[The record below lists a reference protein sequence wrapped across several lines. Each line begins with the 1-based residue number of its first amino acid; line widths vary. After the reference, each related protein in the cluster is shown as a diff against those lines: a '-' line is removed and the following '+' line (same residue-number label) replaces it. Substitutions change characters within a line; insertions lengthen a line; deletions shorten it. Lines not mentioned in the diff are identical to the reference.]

1 MFLLPATLLKVTLSI
16 GVFLRFLN
24 CTNGSKS
31 HKASHLLVMFQWLVI
46 VSIRVKYDLVFF
58 YSHDMG
64 ENFNFLKYYNFFSLP
79 PTILYQMTSLILKKL
94 SKLKKV
100 RKIKIRQLMKQLQP
114 RQLLLVLQLPKAL
127 QKRWWR
133 KAVEQ
138 IPHHFF
144 VDMLL
149 KESVFLKENW

>member
-1 MFLLPATLLKVTLSI
+1 MLFLPATLLKVTRI
-16 GVFLRFLN
+16 HWCFFTVFKLYKWYQVAQSVSFTCHVLMISNRVYSCKIFPCFFLD
-24 CTNGSKS
+24 
-31 HKASHLLVMFQWLVI
+31 I
-46 VSIRVKYDLVFF
+46 
-58 YSHDMG
+58 G

-79 PTILYQMTSLILKKL
+79 PTTLYQIISLILKRL

-100 RKIKIRQLMKQLQP
+100 WKVKIRQQMKQLHP
-114 RQLLLVLQLPKAL
+114 RQLLLVLQLPKVL